1 MDCRSPDHSLC
12 AICVAARRERGVIE
26 KKGAVRNMNPTMQ
39 FLIDAGLVAILSTSL
54 VTYVKGH
61 LQNLLVELCGTAE
74 RASFWLAFS
83 NVTLV
88 LVPLICALDY
98 RPEFGPDRNSVF
110 EMATQLEHAIIGFVT
125 ALSSLAIILF
135 RFIPR
140 DKPNTASRSSR

>member
-12 AICVAARRERGVIE
+12 AICVAARRERGPE
-26 KKGAVRNMNPTMQ
+26 KEERSSAEYQSRNAV
-39 FLIDAGLVAILSTSL
+39 LIDVGLVAILSTSS